1 MTRQPSKVYDTLS
14 PSLSLSLVLSLSPS
28 LYMTLSLTRSLSSQ
42 AAQAAHARR
51 FRPLPVKAKPGIDTV
66 AAQLKQTRSALGK
79 PTTDD
84 DVQYFKE
91 RMAEKRRDLSA
102 AASTTKAMRIV
113 QLFYPKSV
121 K

>member
-1 MTRQPSKVYDTLS
+1 MTRQPSKVNETLS
-14 PSLSLSLVLSLSPS
+14 LPLSETLSLVLSLSLS

-84 DVQYFKE
+84 DVQYFK
-91 RMAEKRRDLSA
+91 KRDLSA
-102 AASTTKAMRIV
+102 AASTTKAVGSV
-113 QLFYPKSV
+113 QLSPPKSV

>member
-1 MTRQPSKVYDTLS
+1 
-14 PSLSLSLVLSLSPS
+14 
-28 LYMTLSLTRSLSSQ
+28 MTLSLTRSLFSQ

-51 FRPLPVKAKPGIDTV
+51 LRPLPVMAKPGIDTV

-91 RMAEKRRDLSA
+91 RMADNRRDLSA
-102 AASTTKAMRIV
+102 AASTTKAV
-113 QLFYPKSV
+113 SNQQLFSAECV
-121 K
+121 KCAS